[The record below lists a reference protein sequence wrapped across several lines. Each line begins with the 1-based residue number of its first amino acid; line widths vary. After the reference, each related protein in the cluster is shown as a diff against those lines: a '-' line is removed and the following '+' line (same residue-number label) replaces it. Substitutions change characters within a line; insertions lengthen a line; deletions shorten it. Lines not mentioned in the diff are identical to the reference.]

1 MKRYTY
7 YILAALLAF
16 VSQTAQAQTE
26 QDALYIYRNDGGFNA
41 FFFDDI
47 DYFEYSCIDT
57 LGVEHDDYVTQE
69 VHALDSIFRIPL
81 TAIDSIAFVTPE
93 PVYKKDIVKIDKK
106 IVDYVVAT
114 DSMNWIRLDN
124 STPENLIPNKGDKI
138 LIEEN
143 SKSLPDG
150 FGGRVTS
157 VEKTALGITVSTE
170 ALEPEEAFER
180 AVFKAS
186 FGSDVGEGARTRG
199 NEPIYGSETPIVLG
213 PYIGSVKLS
222 GSTNF
227 IELADVFT
235 VSGNLLGEVQ
245 YDIRPTIRARGFFSI
260 DPLAGIHFDNYV
272 DTDIDFKA
280 YAKVTGSISTR
291 LDAPFPS
298 VYTYQDWD
306 TTVKKGKTGY
316 AKVSWKIG
324 MFMEGGGDVYLDGAV
339 DGKLNASGSL
349 SYYKPALGFGG
360 WTPDYNV
367 SWHPTEEIGNGMGMD
382 YGCGEFYF
390 TDGLYLETMFE
401 FTNPLTKNLLG
412 AGHRLELAP
421 KISSKAVVL
430 DDISDDL
437 NETLWV
443 NQAYAKLD
451 RDDIFK
457 FDLYASWDP
466 YVKRGDWQYT
476 LGGEKLSTSLFSY
489 ETGAVPSI
497 QLFRVD
503 RNEDI
508 GSFYGLATYMLQRHL
523 PFPSKVGFVMED
535 AYENIVEEYWRP
547 ETYRYPNI
555 DMEVQHEFIFDPL
568 VDEDTW
574 YYVHPVVTF
583 LGRPMLTTD
592 YGPGYIEV
600 DKAFIDTPEKI
611 ELNDKEEEIELNPMT
626 NIPDVTFH
634 SAAEWLDVDW
644 QQLGMLLFLKHGEV
658 PDNLDSRQTTLSMI
672 AKNSKGEV
680 LIEREIPVIQK
691 ADPNKIK
698 FTVTPSTIDVPG
710 YSAEFQKGKISKQ
723 FTVTYPRS
731 ATALTV
737 TSSDDSWLTADNGGG
752 IGSGSNTCNITI
764 KANTSL
770 KNSRKGTIT
779 VQLTKSD
786 GSTATKTITVNQ
798 SAMSIK
804 VEAIPDDITLE
815 AQKDEDSDV
824 SDTKTVNIKITPY
837 DDFIASLIKDQN
849 VTSNAEWIH
858 YSQNGTAIQIWADIN
873 PIDESR
879 ENTVTY
885 TLTLTTGDVITS
897 TIKVTQLKPEG
908 DPSVIDAGGFHFS
921 AKEGDQTIT
930 ISEPNVERILKVDAP
945 YDSWI
950 GVAGSGL
957 KLTVTVKENTTPN
970 ERIGLVKVTAKMK
983 DGTEATLFY
992 QVTQDAG
999 AGFGEISSID
1009 LYVKVAESTTYDDGE
1024 TYAGKYQR
1032 NATVSTDKGEIT
1044 TTPKGLNGLHVVCT
1058 QTIDDWHL
1066 YNYTVT
1072 FDIDDIYGLQSRTAQ
1087 ILNLKFHL
1095 TEDEQSATEI
1105 GHGEEG
1111 ISIPSIPMNGE
1122 NQWGGTAGDGV
1133 EFNSFVDKYHST
1145 TYNEEGEVSYS
1156 YSRSSKLVN
1165 SSDNTVRIKLNFR

>member
-1 MKRYTY
+1 MKRHTY
-7 YILAALLAF
+7 YILLVLLAF
-16 VSQTAQAQTE
+16 VFQTAQAQTE

-47 DYFEYSCIDT
+47 DHFEYSCIDT

-93 PVYKKDIVKIDKK
+93 TVYKEDIIKIDKS
-106 IVDYVVAT
+106 IAGHVIAS
-114 DSMNWIRLDN
+114 DSVNWIRVDN
-124 STPENLIPNKGDKI
+124 STPENLIPKKGDKI
-138 LIEEN
+138 LITETNRFMPE
-143 SKSLPDG
+143 G

-157 VEKTALGITVSTE
+157 VDKTTAGTTITTE
-170 ALEPEEAFER
+170 ALPIEEAFES
-180 AVFKAS
+180 AVFKMAVNTEPDNQAS
-186 FGSDVGEGARTRG
+186 TRAD
-199 NEPIYGSETPIVLG
+199 EPVISTDGPVALG
-213 PYIGSVKLS
+213 PYIGVAGLTGSKELINGLDIFSVSATPLGGIRYEISPTINFRAFFTFNKKEGVHIASYANIDGHINVHAKLEGTLS
-222 GSTNF
+222 ARIDVPFPKLGSFYRLTYNNPDDPIYF
-227 IELADVFT
+227 KGLFKVGLFVEGTAMITLDGGFDGQFHAAPSVGYIKPVDGEGHWVDDKDNGASFIPNEYGVEYGFGDFTFSTGAFFECSLDCKQPLIKSLNGFGLRIELGDKFT
-235 VSGNLLGEVQ
+235 LKS
-245 YDIRPTIRARGFFSI
+245 
-260 DPLAGIHFDNYV
+260 
-272 DTDIDFKA
+272 
-280 YAKVTGSISTR
+280 
-291 LDAPFPS
+291 
-298 VYTYQDWD
+298 
-306 TTVKKGKTGY
+306 
-316 AKVSWKIG
+316 
-324 MFMEGGGDVYLDGAV
+324 
-339 DGKLNASGSL
+339 
-349 SYYKPALGFGG
+349 PALVDIPDDLAL
-360 WTPDYNV
+360 TVDVSDYNA
-367 SWHPTEEIGNGMGMD
+367 IGIYD
-382 YGCGEFYF
+382 
-390 TDGLYLETMFE
+390 
-401 FTNPLTKNLLG
+401 LLD
-412 AGHRLELAP
+412 
-421 KISSKAVVL
+421 K
-430 DDISDDL
+430 DDIVKSDI
-437 NETLWV
+437 
-443 NQAYAKLD
+443 YSS
-451 RDDIFK
+451 I
-457 FDLYASWDP
+457 DP
-466 YVKRGDWQYT
+466 YVKCYNWQSTKFKKTADLYSWKWGVVPDIHVYRGYLDGGPFAISGEYELKRKL
-476 LGGEKLSTSLFSY
+476 LGKC
-489 ETGAVPSI
+489 
-497 QLFRVD
+497 
-503 RNEDI
+503 
-508 GSFYGLATYMLQRHL
+508 
-523 PFPSKVGFVMED
+523 KVGMAVLDQFGHV
-535 AYENIVEEYWRP
+535 AQTYWRP
-547 ETYRYPNI
+547 EPYEDVTDNTTVSCSF
-555 DMEVQHEFIFDPL
+555 ELDPL
-568 VDEDTW
+568 KDEAIT
-574 YYVHPVVTF
+574 YYMYPMVTF
-583 LGRPMLTTD
+583 L
-592 YGPGYIEV
+592 
-600 DKAFIDTPEKI
+600 DKPILYNNRYNFKMDPAYVTMPDKI
-611 ELNDKEEEIELNPMT
+611 ELNDKEVTEDFDIPYNV
-626 NIPDVTFH
+626 PDVTFFTT
-634 SAAEWLDVDW
+634 ANWIKETWFKGTL
-644 QQLGMLLFLKHGEV
+644 MLRHEAL
-658 PDNLDSRQTTLSMI
+658 PDNLDSREAKLCMV
-672 AKNSKGEV
+672 AKNKEGEV
-680 LIEREIPVIQK
+680 LLENEIPIIQK
-691 ADPNKIK
+691 GSPDRIK
-698 FTVTPSTIDVPG
+698 FTVSPTPIDVPG
-710 YSAEFQKGKISKQ
+710 YSTEFQNGHLTKQ
-723 FTVTYPRS
+723 FTVTYPRT

-752 IGSGSNTCNITI
+752 IGSGSNTCNISI

-770 KNSRKGTIT
+770 KNPRKGTIT

-786 GSTATKTITVNQ
+786 GSTDTKTISVNQ

-815 AQKDEDSDV
+815 AQKEEGADV

-837 DDFIASLIKDQN
+837 DDFIASLIKDLN
-849 VTSNAEWIH
+849 VTPNAEWIH
-858 YSQNGTAIQIWADIN
+858 YSQNGTAIQIWADAN
-873 PIDESR
+873 PVDEPR

-885 TLTLTTGDVITS
+885 TLTLTTGEIITS

-908 DPSVIDAGGFHFS
+908 DPSVIDAGEFHFS

-930 ISEPNVERILKVDAP
+930 ITEANVEKILKVDS
-945 YDSWI
+945 YNGWI

-970 ERIGLVKVTAKMK
+970 ERIGLVKVTAKKK

-992 QVTQDAG
+992 KVTQDAG

>member
-93 PVYKKDIVKIDKK
+93 TVYKEDIIKIDKS
-106 IVDYVVAT
+106 IAGHVIAS
-114 DSMNWIRLDN
+114 DSVNWIRVDN
-124 STPENLIPNKGDKI
+124 STPENLIPKKGDKI
-138 LIEEN
+138 LITETNRFMPE
-143 SKSLPDG
+143 G

-157 VEKTALGITVSTE
+157 VDKTTAGTTITTE
-170 ALEPEEAFER
+170 ALPIEEAFESAMFKM
-180 AVFKAS
+180 AVNTEADSQAS
-186 FGSDVGEGARTRG
+186 TRG
-199 NEPIYGSETPIVLG
+199 DEPIISTDGPVALG
-213 PYIGSVKLS
+213 PYIGVAGLTGSKELINGLDIFSVS
-222 GSTNF
+222 ATP
-227 IELADVFT
+227 
-235 VSGNLLGEVQ
+235 LGA
-245 YDIRPTIRARGFFSI
+245 IRYEISPTINYRAFLTFNKKDGVHIASYANIDGHINVHAKLEGTLSARLDVPFPKVGSFYRLTYNSPDDPVYFKGLFKVGLFVEGTAMITLDGGFDGEFHAASSLGYIKPTNGDGRWINDNDASFVPKEYGVEYGFGDFTFSTGAFFECSLDFKHPLIKGVNGFGLRAELGDKFTLQSVALSEISDDLLETYGYMADYQIYDLLDKDDIIKSDLYFSI
-260 DPLAGIHFDNYV
+260 DPYV
-272 DTDIDFKA
+272 KSLGGQSTKFK
-280 YAKVTGSISTR
+280 
-291 LDAPFPS
+291 
-298 VYTYQDWD
+298 
-306 TTVKKGKTGY
+306 KTADLY
-316 AKVSWKIG
+316 
-324 MFMEGGGDVYLDGAV
+324 
-339 DGKLNASGSL
+339 
-349 SYYKPALGFGG
+349 
-360 WTPDYNV
+360 
-367 SWHPTEEIGNGMGMD
+367 SWHWGVVPEIKNFDAVSNRVPWEVTAQYNLGRKLARD
-382 YGCGEFYF
+382 CKV
-390 TDGLYLETMFE
+390 GLAVFET
-401 FTNPLTKNLLG
+401 
-412 AGHRLELAP
+412 
-421 KISSKAVVL
+421 
-430 DDISDDL
+430 
-437 NETLWV
+437 
-443 NQAYAKLD
+443 
-451 RDDIFK
+451 
-457 FDLYASWDP
+457 
-466 YVKRGDWQYT
+466 
-476 LGGEKLSTSLFSY
+476 
-489 ETGAVPSI
+489 
-497 QLFRVD
+497 
-503 RNEDI
+503 
-508 GSFYGLATYMLQRHL
+508 YGL
-523 PFPSKVGFVMED
+523 
-535 AYENIVEEYWRP
+535 EEYRYWRP
-547 ETYRYPNI
+547 DTYSNERDNLT
-555 DMEVQHEFIFDPL
+555 VKQSFIIDPL
-568 VDEDTW
+568 PDANASYYFYPMVSYLDKPILYYDRVYFDLDTA
-574 YYVHPVVTF
+574 YV
-583 LGRPMLTTD
+583 
-592 YGPGYIEV
+592 
-600 DKAFIDTPEKI
+600 DTPEKI
-611 ELNDKEEEIELNPMT
+611 ELLDKDETRRIYIAT
-626 NIPDVTFH
+626 NIPDVIFYS
-634 SAAEWLDVDW
+634 SATWLDVDW
-644 QQLGMLLFLKHGEV
+644 EQDPMYLYLKHGTV
-658 PDNLDSRQTTLSMI
+658 PDNQDSRNTTVSLI

-680 LIEREIPVIQK
+680 LIEREVPVIQK
-691 ADPNKIK
+691 ADPDRIK
-698 FTVTPSTIDVPG
+698 FTVSPTPIDVPG
-710 YSAEFQKGKISKQ
+710 YSTEFQNGHLTKQ

-752 IGSGSNTCNITI
+752 IGSGSNTCNISI

-779 VQLTKSD
+779 VLLTKSD
-786 GSTATKTITVNQ
+786 GSTDTKTITVNQ

-804 VEAIPDDITLE
+804 VEAIPNDITLE
-815 AQKDEDSDV
+815 AQKDEESDV

-849 VTSNAEWIH
+849 VTPNAEWIH
-858 YSQNGTAIQIWADIN
+858 YNQNGTAIQIWADAN
-873 PIDESR
+873 PVDESR
-879 ENTVTY
+879 DNTVTY